1 MIHTIFDT
9 PLGFILATVGE
20 EGVLVLAR
28 TLPAH
33 LRDDYDGLAVFVK
46 EGGVYVAAFPEM
58 PGLLNALRV
67 PLGWNGEA
75 VSRDCVIRRE
85 EATAAVGDR
94 LLNVCAHIAGELAT
108 KAFAS
113 WRRHDDERDAG
124 LKAVLSRLP
133 VGEA

>member
-9 PLGFILATVGE
+9 PLGLILASASE

-33 LRDDYDGLAVFVK
+33 LRDDYDGLTLFVK
-46 EGGVYVAAFPEM
+46 EGGVYVAAFPET
-58 PGLLNALRV
+58 PGMLNALRV

-85 EATAAVGDR
+85 EAIAAVGDR
-94 LLNVCAHIAGELAT
+94 LLSVCCYIAGELAT
-108 KAFAS
+108 KVFPS

>member
-9 PLGFILATVGE
+9 PLGFILASTSG

-33 LRDDYDGLAVFVK
+33 LRDDYDGLQSFVK
-46 EGGVYVAAFPEM
+46 EGGIYVAAFPEM

-67 PLGWNGEA
+67 PLGWDGEA
-75 VSRDCVIRRE
+75 MSQGSVIRRE

-94 LLNVCAHIAGELAT
+94 LLTLCCHIAGELAA
-108 KAFAS
+108 KAFTA
-113 WRRHDDERDAG
+113 WQRHDDERDAG